1 MTKLAGGRY
10 LLGARIAAGGMGEV
24 WRARDTALQR
34 DVAVKVLRPDIADDE
49 AFRTRFATEA
59 RHAAALHDPS
69 IATVFDYGDDV
80 DESGRHTT
88 YLVMEL
94 VAGAP
99 LSELLTAP
107 MAPASAAHLISQVAD
122 GLSVAHE
129 AGIVHRDVK
138 PANFIVTP
146 AGRVKVTDFGIAR
159 ARGAASVTDTGT
171 IMGTPHYVAPEV
183 AEGRE
188 ATPASDIY
196 SLGVVL
202 YECLAGSRPFTGG
215 TPIALVMA
223 HLRDTPPALPASV
236 PPALAALVMASMDKD
251 PSRRPTSAAAF
262 AAAARASVDPSSSDA
277 PTVVAAGA
285 PPATQVLP
293 TAASPADVSG
303 AGGSS
308 TPRRRST
315 GWIPIAAVAVAV
327 LLIVG
332 IASALLNDPAGR
344 SPVADLPDT
353 TDMTDMT
360 DTPTGNQSVRSSP
373 PATTGEPSEQTSS
386 PAPSTPAPSTGVATT
401 SAAQTPPG
409 VLVDPAD
416 YIGAESKNA
425 KKTLEG
431 LGLSV
436 AEEEVDGGDKDIV
449 ADVSPSG
456 EVPPDSEVTLFVSR
470 GEEGN
475 EDEGRGDE
483 EPGKG
488 KKKGKD

>member
-1 MTKLAGGRY
+1 
-10 LLGARIAAGGMGEV
+10 MGEV

-34 DVAVKVLRPDIADDE
+34 DVAVKLLRPDIADDE

-202 YECLAGSRPFTGG
+202 YECLAGSRPFTGD

-251 PSRRPTSAAAF
+251 PSRLSPPPPAP
-262 AAAARASVDPSSSDA
+262 PSTRRA
-277 PTVVAAGA
+277 PTHQRWWPQA
-285 PPATQVLP
+285 LH
-293 TAASPADVSG
+293 
-303 AGGSS
+303 
-308 TPRRRST
+308 RRRSCSR
-315 GWIPIAAVAVAV
+315 PR
-327 LLIVG
+327 
-332 IASALLNDPAGR
+332 PHQ
-344 SPVADLPDT
+344 PV
-353 TDMTDMT
+353 
-360 DTPTGNQSVRSSP
+360 
-373 PATTGEPSEQTSS
+373 
-386 PAPSTPAPSTGVATT
+386 
-401 SAAQTPPG
+401 SAAQEARPPR
-409 VLVDPAD
+409 D
-416 YIGAESKNA
+416 
-425 KKTLEG
+425 
-431 LGLSV
+431 V
-436 AEEEVDGGDKDIV
+436 AAPGGSRSLRSQLPSCSSS
-449 ADVSPSG
+449 VSPPRCSTTQQAG
-456 EVPPDSEVTLFVSR
+456 HRWLTCLL
-470 GEEGN
+470 
-475 EDEGRGDE
+475 GR
-483 EPGKG
+483 
-488 KKKGKD
+488 

>member
-1 MTKLAGGRY
+1 MRELAAGRY
-10 LLGARIAAGGMGEV
+10 VLADRIATGGMGEV
-24 WRARDTALQR
+24 WRARDTALER
-34 DVAVKVLRPDIADDE
+34 DVAVKLLRPDIADDE

-80 DESGRHTT
+80 DGSGRHTT

-94 VAGAP
+94 VGGVP

-107 MAPASAAHLISQVAD
+107 MAPASAAHLIGQVAD

-146 AGRVKVTDFGIAR
+146 DGRVKVTDFGIAR

-202 YECLAGSRPFTGG
+202 YECLAGSRPFTGD
-215 TPIALVMA
+215 TPIAVVMA
-223 HLRDTPPALPASV
+223 HLRDTPPALPPSV
-236 PPALAALVMASMDKD
+236 PPALVALVTASMDKD
-251 PSRRPTSAAAF
+251 PSHRPSSAAAF
-262 AAAARASVDPSSSDA
+262 AASVRAAVDTTGAEAATVALAAAPVATQLLPSA
-277 PTVVAAGA
+277 PPAAGA
-285 PPATQVLP
+285 D
-293 TAASPADVSG
+293 AAS
-303 AGGSS
+303 SS
-308 TPRRRST
+308 SRRRS
-315 GWIPIAAVAVAV
+315 GWIPIVAVVLAV
-327 LLIVG
+327 LLIAG
-332 IASALLNDPAGR
+332 LAYALLDDSEDR
-344 SPVADLPDT
+344 SPVADTSDT
-353 TDMTDMT
+353 STGSQ
-360 DTPTGNQSVRSSP
+360 TPRSSP
-373 PATTGEPSEQTSS
+373 PDTTTQPTEQTT
-386 PAPSTPAPSTGVATT
+386 TPAPTTPAPTT
-401 SAAQTPPG
+401 SAEQTPSG

-416 YIGAESKNA
+416 YIGAESKDA
-425 KKTLEG
+425 KKELEG

-436 AEEEVDGGDKDIV
+436 DEEEVEGGDKDIV

-456 EVPPDSEVTLFVSR
+456 EVAPESAVTLFVFA
-470 GEEGN
+470 G
-475 EDEGRGDE
+475 EDEDE
-483 EPGKG
+483 
-488 KKKGKD
+488 D

>member
-1 MTKLAGGRY
+1 MTELAGGRY

-24 WRARDTALQR
+24 WRARDTTLQR
-34 DVAVKVLRPDIADDE
+34 DVAVKLLRPDIADDE

-146 AGRVKVTDFGIAR
+146 AGRVKVTDFGIAH

-202 YECLAGSRPFTGG
+202 YECLAGSRPFTGD

-251 PSRRPTSAAAF
+251 PSRRWWPQALHRQRSCS
-262 AAAARASVDPSSSDA
+262 R
-277 PTVVAAGA
+277 
-285 PPATQVLP
+285 
-293 TAASPADVSG
+293 
-303 AGGSS
+303 
-308 TPRRRST
+308 PR
-315 GWIPIAAVAVAV
+315 PHQ
-327 LLIVG
+327 
-332 IASALLNDPAGR
+332 
-344 SPVADLPDT
+344 PV
-353 TDMTDMT
+353 
-360 DTPTGNQSVRSSP
+360 
-373 PATTGEPSEQTSS
+373 
-386 PAPSTPAPSTGVATT
+386 
-401 SAAQTPPG
+401 SAAQEARLPRDVAAPGGSRSLRSQLPSCSSSASPPRCSTTQQTG
-409 VLVDPAD
+409 HRWL
-416 YIGAESKNA
+416 
-425 KKTLEG
+425 TCLTR
-431 LGLSV
+431 L
-436 AEEEVDGGDKDIV
+436 
-449 ADVSPSG
+449 
-456 EVPPDSEVTLFVSR
+456 T
-470 GEEGN
+470 
-475 EDEGRGDE
+475 
-483 EPGKG
+483 
-488 KKKGKD
+488 

>member
-1 MTKLAGGRY
+1 
-10 LLGARIAAGGMGEV
+10 MGEV

-34 DVAVKVLRPDIADDE
+34 DVAVKLLRPDIADDE

-69 IATVFDYGDDV
+69 IATVFDHGDDV

-202 YECLAGSRPFTGG
+202 YECLAGSRPFTGD

-236 PPALAALVMASMDKD
+236 PPALAALVMASMEKD

-262 AAAARASVDPSSSDA
+262 AAAARAAVDPSSSDA
-277 PTVVAAGA
+277 PTVVTAGA
-285 PPATQVLP
+285 PPATQLLP
-293 TAASPADVSG
+293 TAASPAGVSG

-332 IASALLNDPAGR
+332 IASALLNDAEGR

-353 TDMTDMT
+353 T

-373 PATTGEPSEQTSS
+373 PATTGEPPEQT
-386 PAPSTPAPSTGVATT
+386 STPAPSTGVATT
-401 SAAQTPPG
+401 SAAQTAPG

-416 YIGAESKNA
+416 YIGAESKDA
-425 KKTLEG
+425 KKTLED

-436 AEEEVDGGDKDIV
+436 EEEEVDGGDKDIV

-456 EVPPDSEVTLFVSR
+456 EVPPESAVTLFVSR
-470 GEEGN
+470 GEEAD
-475 EDEGRGDE
+475 EDVGRGDE
-483 EPGKG
+483 ERGRG

>member
-1 MTKLAGGRY
+1 MTELAGGRY
-10 LLGARIAAGGMGEV
+10 LLGDRIAAGGMGEV
-24 WRARDTALQR
+24 WRARDTALER
-34 DVAVKVLRPDIADDE
+34 DVAVKLLRPDIADDE

-202 YECLAGSRPFTGG
+202 YECLAGSRPFTGD

-251 PSRRPTSAAAF
+251 PIRRPASAAAF
-262 AAAARASVDPSSSDA
+262 AAAARAAVDPSSSDA
-277 PTVVAAGA
+277 PTVVAAAA
-285 PPATQVLP
+285 PPATQLLP
-293 TAASPADVSG
+293 TADSSAGVNG
-303 AGGSS
+303 AAGSS

-315 GWIPIAAVAVAV
+315 GWIPIVAVALAV
-327 LLIVG
+327 LLIAG
-332 IASALLNDPAGR
+332 IASALLNDPEGR
-344 SPVADLPDT
+344 SPVADLPATPDT
-353 TDMTDMT
+353 LDRQPVTALLASRDD
-360 DTPTGNQSVRSSP
+360 DPTAGADVDPSAVDPSAVDGSNHDKRSSD
-373 PATTGEPSEQTSS
+373 
-386 PAPSTPAPSTGVATT
+386 
-401 SAAQTPPG
+401 SARSARRP
-409 VLVDPAD
+409 
-416 YIGAESKNA
+416 
-425 KKTLEG
+425 
-431 LGLSV
+431 
-436 AEEEVDGGDKDIV
+436 
-449 ADVSPSG
+449 
-456 EVPPDSEVTLFVSR
+456 R
-470 GEEGN
+470 
-475 EDEGRGDE
+475 
-483 EPGKG
+483 
-488 KKKGKD
+488 

>member
-1 MTKLAGGRY
+1 MTELAGGRY

-34 DVAVKVLRPDIADDE
+34 DVAVKLLRPDIADDE

-69 IATVFDYGDDV
+69 IATVFDHGDDV

-94 VAGAP
+94 VVGAP

-236 PPALAALVMASMDKD
+236 PPALAALVMASMEKD

-262 AAAARASVDPSSSDA
+262 AAAARAAVDPSSSDA

-285 PPATQVLP
+285 PPATQLLP
-293 TAASPADVSG
+293 TAASPAGVSG

-332 IASALLNDPAGR
+332 IASALLNDAEGR

-353 TDMTDMT
+353 T

-373 PATTGEPSEQTSS
+373 PATTGEPSEQTST

-401 SAAQTPPG
+401 SAAQTAPG

-416 YIGAESKNA
+416 YIGAESKDA
-425 KKTLEG
+425 KKTLED

-436 AEEEVDGGDKDIV
+436 EEEEVDGGDKDIV

-456 EVPPDSEVTLFVSR
+456 EVPPESAVTLFVSR
-470 GEEGN
+470 GEEAD
-475 EDEGRGDE
+475 EDVGRGDE
-483 EPGKG
+483 ERGKG